1 MVATNHFNMTFCSYH
16 NMLLATVMIA
26 PNEYDL
32 VMPTW
37 RDQTVRAK
45 MTHWHNTFGARAAT
59 RMSRQYRNIFTKL
72 IEFDVN

>member
-32 VMPTW
+32 VMPTCTW
-37 RDQTVRAK
+37 RG
-45 MTHWHNTFGARAAT
+45 F
-59 RMSRQYRNIFTKL
+59 L
-72 IEFDVN
+72 C